1 MGTTYDVRKLSYV
14 KLDLRVLEMTISF
27 MERLSIILHY
37 EKDAF
42 ASIILKEDC
51 HESGKIH

>member
-1 MGTTYDVRKLSYV
+1 M
-14 KLDLRVLEMTISF
+14 LEMPASI

-42 ASIILKEDC
+42 ASIILKEGC
-51 HESGKIH
+51 HETKKIHQKPRIRSTGRT

>member
-1 MGTTYDVRKLSYV
+1 M
-14 KLDLRVLEMTISF
+14 LEMTASIL
-27 MERLSIILHY
+27 ERLSIILHY

-51 HESGKIH
+51 HETGKIHQKSRIRSTGGT

>member
-1 MGTTYDVRKLSYV
+1 M
-14 KLDLRVLEMTISF
+14 LEMPASI

-42 ASIILKEDC
+42 ASIIILKEGS
-51 HESGKIH
+51 HEAGKTNQKACIRSTGRT

>member
-1 MGTTYDVRKLSYV
+1 MTTF
-14 KLDLRVLEMTISF
+14 I

-42 ASIILKEDC
+42 ASITLKEGC
-51 HESGKIH
+51 HEVGKIHQEPCIRSIGRT